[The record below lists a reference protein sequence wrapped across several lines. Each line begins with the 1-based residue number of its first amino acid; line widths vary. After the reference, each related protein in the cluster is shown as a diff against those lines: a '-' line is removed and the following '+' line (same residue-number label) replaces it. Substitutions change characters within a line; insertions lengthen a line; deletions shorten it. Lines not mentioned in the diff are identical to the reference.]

1 MTPLLKN
8 NVQIYF
14 ILVNVIIAL
23 IYSLSS
29 MLIVM
34 SYRIKNKNYHNLWQ
48 ISVLK
53 ICLPFLSVG
62 FFGQIFLLLTTVLDC
77 QDGKTYV
84 SKEILCRTGI
94 WFSIEAPLT
103 LLAMLLHALL
113 ALTTNTLYYKSTFIK
128 YGSDVLKKTNC
139 YPDVMLLFTK
149 IFVIVLFIL
158 DDGKEEEHWIVL
170 FFLNLVTGLNSLCN
184 YFYQTR
190 QNQKLN
196 NLNNIFCL
204 MPFFGFLSLFIGKI
218 FKSLG
223 FNGSIFLFF
232 SWCICGALFI
242 LFYKKKDLGYAMIN
256 YKQIENPGEYLN
268 YIHKFHKIILNKNN
282 SRNDYTILKSLL
294 SKKEEKCF
302 DIRCPIKK
310 YLENI
315 SNEID
320 DIFPLLQFCEKLF
333 DFGISKFPNDIILKI
348 NYSMFLIFEMNNN
361 KKALI
366 TLNNINANIFSFED
380 NYNIFRCQ
388 RLIDEY
394 IINKNKNK
402 NIVNSY
408 EYKKKVHNFK
418 LLVSKTTTLYYDF
431 WTLIIINKLNVT
443 NNIDDLNKIGSEI
456 IKLNKNIEE
465 EYEALMKIKPD
476 NYDLI
481 SFYSNFTEN
490 VLNDHEKFK
499 KRKIT
504 FSTYNNISDSQEDQ
518 FSNFDVNTLKE
529 KDFFKYFILSG
540 NKKNLAN
547 IIDYSLNLSNVLGYT
562 KEEIIGKNINVLIPE
577 LFHKNHDKELF
588 DFTEKAEST
597 FFKELFINDNY
608 IPDYLEKNHYA
619 ITKSKFLI
627 PLKLKIYYV
636 QTEGNEFIYVVEIKK
651 NKDYKKNLE
660 DKKDNDLKCVVLTD
674 NNFYIQTFTSN
685 CLNHLKLDDT
695 YINSNY
701 NIINFIKQLKNEY
714 LKKINELVKVYSL
727 NNNNKKF
734 SQIENSALNRIS
746 SDNISF
752 SEKKRIKKEL
762 VEEYYLEENEIIWR
776 INLNKKPQI
785 PIHDNIF
792 NHSSLINEKYNYFSL
807 IENKNFYEEEF
818 ILEIKKIILAKELVG
833 YYFIFHNMPK
843 EQYNSNNFITFN
855 ISHNNQRRRNS
866 VTRKKKYKYLFQIKP
881 TSMRKQQ
888 THNHLF
894 NESSPIKRCKSPKKN
909 KVKYKSYEKMPK
921 LQSKERLLLDKE
933 EKKSNAKNKSA
944 KNINKFKPDIIN
956 NDDNKEQI
964 SINEEFLPECSF
976 NFAFDF
982 SDKIY
987 KPVFDIKNKNENSL
1001 NEILKFQALKKVNTC
1016 KEFLNKK
1023 KETKNKN
1030 YSESYD
1036 SEESENESKESSSD
1050 KSPSLSYFHNPTLP
1064 EDSTKIQPF
1073 SSAKV
1078 KNKEN
1083 NNNIPLKESNTEN
1096 TRNKQ
1101 TPHKNDF
1108 FNDFYKVNFNKIFF
1122 SIYDFNKDMVVESTT
1137 EKISQIESLLKAKS
1151 RLSVDI
1157 KFNNEYPNIFIN
1169 NIVEEKKRE
1178 NLLMNKKENNEKK
1191 DKITNE
1197 KIMENKIMEA
1207 INKEQDQESIISVH
1221 KNSLSLIFILI
1232 ITACV
1237 FLYYE
1242 LTLCSE
1248 SMEIL
1253 SLIKSILSINYC
1265 NKFGLYFIRELTLL
1279 NVPDTG
1285 IKGGKYEVIPAKNK
1299 TEYIELVRK
1308 YILDLFIE
1316 SQLAMTDIIESTLP
1330 ITKNSENL
1338 LNQTKLMTKLSNTD
1352 SKSTLIENNVIINII
1367 QLNSAFYN
1375 LASSTSPVEQNH
1387 ADLYNFVY
1395 NSLNNFGLAIK
1406 ILIDIYIK
1414 EVNIKA
1420 GSYDIAFKIQ
1430 LGIYL
1435 AIYIISY
1442 IIALFLYSNVIQ
1454 RKKSYMRVFLNINYD
1469 FISLSITKC
1478 EQFINRFKLAEEN
1491 KRKDDEA
1498 DDSYDEKDSLIK
1510 SEKIYKDMGMTLK
1523 QKTLKFNNNNKRN
1536 KRFKCS
1542 KSIIFKIFFGV
1553 FLLVAYV
1560 FYYLFGFFCT
1570 LNVNKLTKNIA
1581 DFYFHLQQYHLTIVE
1596 YFNLYREYIF
1606 DNGTIILNKTP
1617 YENLVRLEKEI
1628 YENWTDDVN
1637 NITFFTRTL
1646 INNKDIR
1653 NQLNKSLCSYYIT
1666 NYFKSEQHCINAV
1679 GNGYNQDIN
1688 TFAYGFVDEIR
1699 IKKNI
1704 IRDLLNNDKIIGDLS
1719 EYKTETWYKK
1729 YYVLLNNEVGKNDT
1743 SQIRFRLQLFNEEYL
1758 HFISNLYFINVILP
1772 CLNENRKIIFENL
1785 TIAGKKDIFFFLI
1798 TILLILFISI
1808 YIFYWAPMIKNLNKI
1823 IYEIKSILKI
1833 IPLHILMADANIKNL
1848 LHISFKK

>member
-1 MTPLLKN
+1 M
-8 NVQIYF
+8 
-14 ILVNVIIAL
+14 
-23 IYSLSS
+23 
-29 MLIVM
+29 
-34 SYRIKNKNYHNLWQ
+34 
-48 ISVLK
+48 
-53 ICLPFLSVG
+53 
-62 FFGQIFLLLTTVLDC
+62 
-77 QDGKTYV
+77 
-84 SKEILCRTGI
+84 
-94 WFSIEAPLT
+94 
-103 LLAMLLHALL
+103 
-113 ALTTNTLYYKSTFIK
+113 
-128 YGSDVLKKTNC
+128 
-139 YPDVMLLFTK
+139 
-149 IFVIVLFIL
+149 
-158 DDGKEEEHWIVL
+158 
-170 FFLNLVTGLNSLCN
+170 
-184 YFYQTR
+184 
-190 QNQKLN
+190 
-196 NLNNIFCL
+196 
-204 MPFFGFLSLFIGKI
+204 
-218 FKSLG
+218 
-223 FNGSIFLFF
+223 
-232 SWCICGALFI
+232 
-242 LFYKKKDLGYAMIN
+242 
-256 YKQIENPGEYLN
+256 
-268 YIHKFHKIILNKNN
+268 
-282 SRNDYTILKSLL
+282 
-294 SKKEEKCF
+294 
-302 DIRCPIKK
+302 
-310 YLENI
+310 
-315 SNEID
+315 
-320 DIFPLLQFCEKLF
+320 
-333 DFGISKFPNDIILKI
+333 
-348 NYSMFLIFEMNNN
+348 
-361 KKALI
+361 
-366 TLNNINANIFSFED
+366 
-380 NYNIFRCQ
+380 
-388 RLIDEY
+388 
-394 IINKNKNK
+394 
-402 NIVNSY
+402 
-408 EYKKKVHNFK
+408 
-418 LLVSKTTTLYYDF
+418 
-431 WTLIIINKLNVT
+431 
-443 NNIDDLNKIGSEI
+443 
-456 IKLNKNIEE
+456 
-465 EYEALMKIKPD
+465 
-476 NYDLI
+476 
-481 SFYSNFTEN
+481 
-490 VLNDHEKFK
+490 
-499 KRKIT
+499 
-504 FSTYNNISDSQEDQ
+504 
-518 FSNFDVNTLKE
+518 KE

-792 NHSSLINEKYNYFSL
+792 NHSLIINEKYNYFSL

-1352 SKSTLIENNVIINII
+1352 SKSTLIENNVIINIV

-1666 NYFKSEQHCINAV
+1666 NYFNSEQHCINVV

>member
-1 MTPLLKN
+1 MTPILKN

-23 IYSLSS
+23 IYSLSAL
-29 MLIVM
+29 LIVM
-34 SYRIKNKNYHNLWQ
+34 SYKIKNKNYNILWP

-53 ICLPFLSVG
+53 ICLPFFSVG
-62 FFGQIFLLLTTVLDC
+62 FFGQVFLLLTTVLDC
-77 QDGKTYV
+77 QNGKTYV
-84 SKEILCRTGI
+84 SKEILCRTGT

-113 ALTTNTLYYKSTFIK
+113 ALATNTLYYKSTFIK

-158 DDGKEEEHWIVL
+158 DDGKEEEHWVVL
-170 FFLNLVTGLNSLCN
+170 FFLILVTGLNSLCN
-184 YFYQTR
+184 FIYQTR

-196 NLNNIFCL
+196 DLNNIFCL

-218 FKSLG
+218 FKFLG
-223 FNGSIFLFF
+223 FNGSLFLFF
-232 SWCICGALFI
+232 SWCIFGVLFI
-242 LFYKKKDLGYAMIN
+242 LFYKNKDLDFAMIN

-282 SRNDYTILKSLL
+282 SRNDYSILKSLL
-294 SKKEEKCF
+294 SKKEEKCV

-320 DIFPLLQFCEKLF
+320 DIFPLLQYCEKLF

-366 TLNNINANIFSFED
+366 TLNNISTNIFYFED

-394 IINKNKNK
+394 IINKNKSTNT
-402 NIVNSY
+402 VNSY
-408 EYKKKVHNFK
+408 EYKKKVHEFK
-418 LLVSKTTTLYYDF
+418 LLVSKTTSLYYDF

-456 IKLNKNIEE
+456 IKLNKNIKE
-465 EYEALMKIKPD
+465 EYETLMKIKPD

-499 KRKIT
+499 KRKVTI
-504 FSTYNNISDSQEDQ
+504 STYNNGSDSQENQ
-518 FSNFDVNTLKE
+518 FSNFDLNTLKE
-529 KDFFKYFILSG
+529 KDFFMYFILSG

-547 IIDYSLNLSNVLGYT
+547 IIDFSLNLSSVFGYT
-562 KEEIIGKNINVLIPE
+562 KEEIIGKNINILIPE
-577 LFHKNHDKELF
+577 LFHKNHNKELF
-588 DFTEKAEST
+588 YFTEKAEST
-597 FFKELFINDNY
+597 FYKELFINDNY
-608 IPDYLEKNHYA
+608 IPDYLEKNIYA
-619 ITKSKFLI
+619 ITKSKLLI
-627 PLKLKIYYV
+627 PLKLKIYYI
-636 QTEGNEFIYVVEIKK
+636 QTEGNEFVYVVEIKK

-714 LKKINELVKVYSL
+714 LNKINELVKIYSL
-727 NNNNKKF
+727 NSSNKNF
-734 SQIENSALNRIS
+734 SHIESSSRNRIS
-746 SDNISF
+746 SDNISY

-762 VEEYYLEENEIIWR
+762 VEEYYSEENEIIWR

-785 PIHDNIF
+785 HIYDNIF
-792 NHSSLINEKYNYFSL
+792 KHSLISEKYNSFSLIN
-807 IENKNFYEEEF
+807 NKNFYEEEF
-818 ILEIKKIILAKELVG
+818 IMEIKKIILAKELVG
-833 YYFIFHNMPK
+833 YYFIFHNIPK
-843 EQYNSNNFITFN
+843 ELYNSNNFITFN
-855 ISHNNQRRRNS
+855 ISHNNQKRRNS
-866 VTRKKKYKYLFQIKP
+866 VTRQKKYKYLFQIKP
-881 TSMRKQQ
+881 ISMRKQQ
-888 THNHLF
+888 THNLIF
-894 NESSPIKRCKSPKKN
+894 NESFPIKRSKSPKK
-909 KVKYKSYEKMPK
+909 KVVKYKSYERMPK
-921 LQSKERLLLDKE
+921 LQSKAKLLLDNE
-933 EKKSNAKNKSA
+933 EKKSNVKNKSS

-956 NDDNKEQI
+956 DDNKEQI
-964 SINEEFLPECSF
+964 LINEEYLPECSF
-976 NFAFDF
+976 NFAFDY
-982 SDKIY
+982 SDKNY
-987 KPVFDIKNKNENSL
+987 KPIFDIKNKKENSL
-1001 NEILKFQALKKVNTC
+1001 NEILKFQALKKVNSC
-1016 KEFLNKK
+1016 KEFLSKK
-1023 KETKNKN
+1023 KETKSKN
-1030 YSESYD
+1030 YSESND
-1036 SEESENESKESSSD
+1036 SEESENESKESFSD
-1050 KSPSLSYFHNPTLP
+1050 NSHSLSHFRSSMFF
-1064 EDSTKIQPF
+1064 EESSKIQTI
-1073 SSAKV
+1073 SSAKI
-1078 KNKEN
+1078 KNNQN

-1096 TRNKQ
+1096 IKNKQ
-1101 TPHKNDF
+1101 VPHKNDF

-1122 SIYDFNKDMVVESTT
+1122 SIYDFNKDMVVESHI
-1137 EKISQIESLLKAKS
+1137 EKISQVECILKARA

-1178 NLLMNKKENNEKK
+1178 NLAMNKKEINEKK
-1191 DKITNE
+1191 EKITNE
-1197 KIMENKIMEA
+1197 KIMENKILEA
-1207 INKEQDQESIISVH
+1207 INKEQDQENIISVH
-1221 KNSLSLIFILI
+1221 KYSLSLVFILI

-1237 FLYYE
+1237 FFYYE

-1253 SLIKSILSINYC
+1253 SLIKNIISINYC

-1285 IKGGKYEVIPAKNK
+1285 INGGKYEAIPAYNK
-1299 TEYIELVRK
+1299 TEYREFVRK

-1316 SQLAMTDIIESTLP
+1316 SQLAMTDFIESTLP

-1338 LNQTKLMTKLSNTD
+1338 LNQTILKTKLSNTD
-1352 SKSTLIENNVIINII
+1352 LKSTLIENNVIINII

-1406 ILIDIYIK
+1406 ILIDIYRK

-1420 GSYDIAFKIQ
+1420 KSYGIVFKIQ
-1430 LGIYL
+1430 LGLYL

-1442 IIALFLYSNVIQ
+1442 IIALFLYSKVIQ

-1478 EQFINRFKLAEEN
+1478 EKFINRFKLAEDN
-1491 KRKDDEA
+1491 KRKDDET

-1510 SEKIYKDMGMTLK
+1510 SEKKYNDMGMTLK
-1523 QKTLKFNNNNKRN
+1523 KKTLKFNNNNKRN
-1536 KRFKCS
+1536 KKFKCS
-1542 KSIIFKIFFGV
+1542 KNVIFKIFFGV
-1553 FLLVAYV
+1553 FLIVAYA
-1560 FYYLFGFFCT
+1560 FYYLFGFFCA
-1570 LNVNKLTKNIA
+1570 LNINKLTKDIS
-1581 DFYFHLQQYHLTIVE
+1581 DFYFHLQHYHLIIAE

-1606 DNGTIILNKTP
+1606 DNGSIILNKTP

-1628 YENWTDDVN
+1628 YEYWTDDVN

-1646 INNKDIR
+1646 INNKDIG

-1666 NYFKSEQHCINAV
+1666 SYFKSEQHCINIV

-1704 IRDLLNNDKIIGDLS
+1704 IRDLLNNDKVIGSLS

-1729 YYVLLNNEVGKNDT
+1729 Y
-1743 SQIRFRLQLFNEEYL
+1743 
-1758 HFISNLYFINVILP
+1758 
-1772 CLNENRKIIFENL
+1772 
-1785 TIAGKKDIFFFLI
+1785 
-1798 TILLILFISI
+1798 
-1808 YIFYWAPMIKNLNKI
+1808 
-1823 IYEIKSILKI
+1823 
-1833 IPLHILMADANIKNL
+1833 
-1848 LHISFKK
+1848 